1 MDIRDRRLKARLSK
15 WSTCSVETKR
25 GLVKPRKVI
34 MLKRFL
40 SYYKPQMGLF
50 VADTVCALVLA
61 AIDLAF
67 PIILRNLTGGLFAQG
82 QAAIMQALGIEQK
95 QFPINMIRSKISSAK
110 NAMIGPEDM
119 LKSADSPNDKK
130 AAQVYM
136 ELERRLRAARM
147 AGLHE
152 VPCIIM
158 ELDLEEASFIALVE
172 NLQRNDL
179 DFLEEAR
186 GIAQLI
192 RLFGLSQEECARR
205 LGKSQSAVANKL
217 RLLRLPEDVLN
228 AMRNAGLTERHG
240 RALLRLETPAEQRE
254 ALAYI
259 LSRDLNVAATDAY
272 IERLLEA
279 KTAPES
285 EQQKTFILKDV
296 RVFLNTISHSLDLM
310 KQGGIDAGMHRQET
324 DEALILT
331 INIPKA
337 RRREPAPKQGE
348 PVPVG

>member
-1 MDIRDRRLKARLSK
+1 MQFSNHRSRAARGSIVYLAVDAIAPSAVQPRQNFSPAQLEELSR
-15 WSTCSVETKR
+15 SIAEYGVLSPLTVRPRQGGYE
-25 GLVKPRKVI
+25 LVA
-34 MLKRFL
+34 
-40 SYYKPQMGLF
+40 G
-50 VADTVCALVLA
+50 
-61 AIDLAF
+61 
-67 PIILRNLTGGLFAQG
+67 
-82 QAAIMQALGIEQK
+82 
-95 QFPINMIRSKISSAK
+95 
-110 NAMIGPEDM
+110 
-119 LKSADSPNDKK
+119 
-130 AAQVYM
+130 
-136 ELERRLRAARM
+136 ERRLRAARM

-228 AMRNAGLTERHG
+228 AM
-240 RALLRLETPAEQRE
+240 RLETPAEQRE

>member
-1 MDIRDRRLKARLSK
+1 MQFSNHRSRAARGSIVYLAVDAIAPSAVQPRQNFSPAQLEELSR
-15 WSTCSVETKR
+15 SIAEYGVLSPLTVRPRQGGYE
-25 GLVKPRKVI
+25 LVA
-34 MLKRFL
+34 
-40 SYYKPQMGLF
+40 G
-50 VADTVCALVLA
+50 
-61 AIDLAF
+61 
-67 PIILRNLTGGLFAQG
+67 
-82 QAAIMQALGIEQK
+82 
-95 QFPINMIRSKISSAK
+95 
-110 NAMIGPEDM
+110 
-119 LKSADSPNDKK
+119 
-130 AAQVYM
+130 
-136 ELERRLRAARM
+136 ERRLRAARM
-147 AGLHE
+147 AGLSE
-152 VPCIIM
+152 VPCIVM

-179 DFLEEAR
+179 DFLEESR

-310 KQGGIDAGMHRQET
+310 KQGGIDAGMRRQET

-337 RRREPAPKQGE
+337 RSARVPRLGHVGQNGGGGRNESCSPWAPVTLDGAGAFLFGAALIASPPLHRPAPAALQPHRASPTGQSAHRRSALRRR
-348 PVPVG
+348 